1 MHVQSNFTEQY
12 VDFLMENVGGSE
24 KSRLL
29 MTESSQLHVYLELAL
44 CDFLGSRTAWML
56 GRTPP

>member
-1 MHVQSNFTEQY
+1 MEKIDTEQY
-12 VDFLMENVGGSE
+12 VDFLMEDVGGSE

-29 MTESSQLHVYLELAL
+29 SESSQKDVYLELAL
-44 CDFLGSRTAWML
+44 CDFLGRRTAWML